1 MLFKHE
7 SLSIR
12 LDPIKVKLMV
22 EPTEKPEK
30 QMIHIIRNATYLVP
44 MTRSTSGARQ
54 MPRIKSKHCFSPDYV
69 LSVSPTISCLYP
81 GILSTEYR
89 LSKRNNTVKL
99 IAITDTFPGELTS
112 RGIHQNEQIYLYP
125 CRRLRCFSDD

>member
-7 SLSIR
+7 SLAIR
-12 LDPIKVKLMV
+12 LDRIKVKLMV
-22 EPTEKPEK
+22 ESTEKPQK

-54 MPRIKSKHCFSPDYV
+54 MPRIKNKHCFSPDNV

-81 GILSTEYR
+81 GILSLSEQEYYGI
-89 LSKRNNTVKL
+89 STVEEEEH
-99 IAITDTFPGELTS
+99 G
-112 RGIHQNEQIYLYP
+112 
-125 CRRLRCFSDD
+125 